1 MAPFK
6 AANNV
11 VAPLQRCHGS
21 HLPHGPAQRQHRLVL
36 ANAWIC
42 LFSVCAEHD
51 GISGALRCRPTVSC
65 ALSTKKR
72 SKIIADLAT
81 ASAMGLQIEQP
92 EPSMDDGLG
101 NTRVISPGTDA
112 PMAAIDGGPC
122 NAVLSTSAIPSHHG
136 CEVRQGAVRPAI
148 PQCPGRDRDG
158 AICQPDTANAKGL
171 GDHHMGGASPQAGTL
186 AHPAPGR
193 AMRCG
198 HGRWILPFSS
208 SVRLMGIPC
217 HHPIHHRTPSIA
229 FPLTLPT
236 FPGPFTRVQGRGLVE
251 WKDQALRPPPP
262 G

>member
-1 MAPFK
+1 MAPSK

-171 GDHHMGGASPQAGTL
+171 AITTWGAPHPRPEQWPTLHQAV
-186 AHPAPGR
+186 
-193 AMRCG
+193 RCG
-198 HGRWILPFSS
+198 AVMGDGYSPSLPLS
-208 SVRLMGIPC
+208 G
-217 HHPIHHRTPSIA
+217 
-229 FPLTLPT
+229 
-236 FPGPFTRVQGRGLVE
+236 
-251 WKDQALRPPPP
+251 
-262 G
+262 